1 MPNTFK
7 KIASVVVGSGGASSI
22 DFTSIPSTYTDLQL
36 VLSARSVNN
45 ATTDNLK
52 LTFNSNTSNNYTRTE
67 IEGDG
72 TSAASYSETTTS
84 GFLYIYITGA
94 TNTASTFSN
103 GQIYIPNYVGSNNK
117 SFSVDNV
124 TERNATSIQMC
135 LMAGRLAN
143 TSAITSISLV
153 SQSSSNL
160 VQYSSATL
168 YGIKNS

>member
-1 MPNTFK
+1 MLT
-7 KIASVVVGSGGASSI
+7 
-22 DFTSIPSTYTDLQL
+22 TSFAQS
-36 VLSARSVNN
+36 
-45 ATTDNLK
+45 TTDM
-52 LTFNSNTSNNYTRTE
+52 TSSSGM
-67 IEGDG
+67 IFK
-72 TSAASYSETTTS
+72 SFTTPR
-84 GFLYIYITGA
+84 ITGA

-103 GQIYIPNYVGSNNK
+103 GQIYIPNYAGSNNK

-153 SQSSSNL
+153 SQTSSNL
-160 VQYSSATL
+160 VQHSTATL